1 MGREKKGRRA
11 FIAGKEKV
19 GCEHNR
25 TVLMVIGQGASERR
39 TTMVQYQNKD
49 QMQ

>member
-1 MGREKKGRRA
+1 MGRENKGRRA
-11 FIAGKEKV
+11 FTAGKEKS
-19 GCEHNR
+19 EMSKIE
-25 TVLMVIGQGASERR
+25 LMVIGQGALERR